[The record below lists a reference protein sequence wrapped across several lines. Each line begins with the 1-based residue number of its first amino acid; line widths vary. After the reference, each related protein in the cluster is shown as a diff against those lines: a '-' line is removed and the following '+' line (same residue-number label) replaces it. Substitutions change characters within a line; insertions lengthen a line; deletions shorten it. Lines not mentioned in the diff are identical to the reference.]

1 MVDHIYVQTYIY
13 YMNMTPEIL
22 LKSLSDQT
30 RLRSLMLLMHEG
42 ELCVC
47 ELTHAL
53 DLIQPKISRHLASLR
68 DMQVVID
75 KRVGQ
80 WIYYNINPN
89 LPTWANELLK
99 AALKGSKNEN
109 QFKADIKKL
118 KNMSNRPEN
127 RICA

>member
-1 MVDHIYVQTYIY
+1 MSRRIFS
-13 YMNMTPEIL
+13 YMTMTPEIL

-30 RLRSLMLLMHEG
+30 RLRSLMLLMQEG

-80 WIYYNINPN
+80 WIYYNINPD
-89 LPTWANELLK
+89 LPIWANELLQ
-99 AALKGSKNEN
+99 AALKGSINEK
-109 QFKADIKKL
+109 QYKADLKKL
-118 KNMSNRPEN
+118 KSMSNRPEN

>member
-1 MVDHIYVQTYIY
+1 
-13 YMNMTPEIL
+13 MNMTPEIL

-30 RLRSLMLLMHEG
+30 RLRSLMLLMQEG

-68 DMQVVID
+68 DMQVVMD
-75 KRVGQ
+75 KRMGQ
-80 WIYYNINPN
+80 WVYYSINPK
-89 LPTWANELLK
+89 LPVWAKELLQ
-99 AALKGSKNEN
+99 AALKGSMDEK
-109 QFKADIKKL
+109 QYKTDLKKL
-118 KNMSNRPEN
+118 KSMPNRPEN

>member
-1 MVDHIYVQTYIY
+1 
-13 YMNMTPEIL
+13 MTPEIL

-30 RLRSLMLLMHEG
+30 RLRSLMLLMQEG

-68 DMQVVID
+68 YMQVVID

-80 WIYYNINPN
+80 WIYYSINPK
-89 LPTWANELLK
+89 LPVWAIELLH
-99 AALKGSKNEN
+99 AALKGSMGGKQYKNDLN
-109 QFKADIKKL
+109 KL
-118 KNMSNRPEN
+118 KSMPNRHEN
-127 RICA
+127 RICG

>member
-1 MVDHIYVQTYIY
+1 MFRRIFKR
-13 YMNMTPEIL
+13 MNMTPEIL

-30 RLRSLMLLMHEG
+30 RLRSLMLLMQEG

-68 DMQVVID
+68 EMQVVND

-80 WIYYNINPN
+80 WIYYNINPD
-89 LPTWANELLK
+89 LPTWANDLLN
-99 AALKGSKNEN
+99 AALKGSIDEK
-109 QFKADIKKL
+109 QYKSDLKKL
-118 KNMSNRPEN
+118 KSMSNRPEN

>member
-1 MVDHIYVQTYIY
+1 
-13 YMNMTPEIL
+13 MNMTPEIL

-30 RLRSLMLLMHEG
+30 RLRCMMLLMQEG

-47 ELTHAL
+47 ELTYAL

-75 KRVGQ
+75 RRSGQ
-80 WIYYNINPN
+80 WIYYSINPK
-89 LPTWANELLK
+89 LPAWAMELLQ
-99 AALKGSKNEN
+99 AALKGSKNEK
-109 QFKADIKKL
+109 QFKVDLKKL
-118 KNMSNRPEN
+118 KSMSNRPDN

>member
-1 MVDHIYVQTYIY
+1 MSRRILCH
-13 YMNMTPEIL
+13 MNMTPEIL

-30 RLRSLMLLMHEG
+30 RLRSLILLMQEG

-53 DLIQPKISRHLASLR
+53 NLIQPKISRHLASLR
-68 DMQVVID
+68 DMQVVND

-80 WIYYNINPN
+80 WIYYSINPD
-89 LPTWANELLK
+89 LPIWANELLQ
-99 AALKGSKNEN
+99 AALKGSFNEKQYKN
-109 QFKADIKKL
+109 DLKKL
-118 KNMSNRPEN
+118 KSMSNRPEN

>member
-1 MVDHIYVQTYIY
+1 M
-13 YMNMTPEIL
+13 MTPETL
-22 LKSLSDQT
+22 LKSLADQT
-30 RLRSLMLLMHEG
+30 RLRSLMLLMQEG

-53 DLIQPKISRHLASLR
+53 ELIQPKISRHLASLR

-75 KRVGQ
+75 RRAGQ
-80 WIYYNINPN
+80 WIYYSINPK
-89 LPTWANELLK
+89 LPDWANELLK
-99 AALKGSKNEN
+99 ATLKGSLTQK

-127 RICA
+127 RLCA

>member
-1 MVDHIYVQTYIY
+1 MSRRIFHH
-13 YMNMTPEIL
+13 MNMTPEIL

-30 RLRSLMLLMHEG
+30 RLRSLMLLVHEG

-53 DLIQPKISRHLASLR
+53 DIIQPKISRHLAYLR
-68 DMQVVID
+68 DMQIVID

-80 WIYYNINPN
+80 WIYYSINPD
-89 LPTWANELLK
+89 LPTWANELLQ
-99 AALKGSKNEN
+99 AALKGSMNEK
-109 QFKADIKKL
+109 QHKADLKKL
-118 KNMSNRPEN
+118 KSMSNRPEN

>member
-1 MVDHIYVQTYIY
+1 
-13 YMNMTPEIL
+13 MNMTPEIL

-30 RLRSLMLLMHEG
+30 RLRSLMLLMQEG

-53 DLIQPKISRHLASLR
+53 ELMQPKISRHLASLR

-75 KRVGQ
+75 KRAGQ
-80 WIYYNINPN
+80 WIYYSINPK
-89 LPTWANELLK
+89 LPTWANELLQ
-99 AALKGSKNEN
+99 ATLKGSINDK
-109 QFKADIKKL
+109 QYKSDLKKL

-127 RICA
+127 RLCV

>member
-1 MVDHIYVQTYIY
+1 
-13 YMNMTPEIL
+13 MTPEIL

-68 DMQVVID
+68 DMQVVSD
-75 KRVGQ
+75 RRSGQ
-80 WIYYNINPN
+80 WIYYSLHSD
-89 LPTWANELLK
+89 LPLWAKELLQ
-99 AALKGSKNEN
+99 AALKGSLNEK
-109 QFKADIKKL
+109 QYKADLKKL
-118 KNMSNRPEN
+118 KSMSNRPEN

>member
-1 MVDHIYVQTYIY
+1 MI
-13 YMNMTPEIL
+13 PEVL

-30 RLRSLMLLMHEG
+30 RLRSLMLLMQEG

-75 KRVGQ
+75 KRAGQ
-80 WIYYNINPN
+80 WIYYSINPE
-89 LPTWANELLK
+89 LPAWANELLQ
-99 AALKGSKNEN
+99 ATLKGSVNEK
-109 QFKADIKKL
+109 QYKSDLKKL
-118 KNMSNRPEN
+118 KSMPNRPEN

>member
-1 MVDHIYVQTYIY
+1 
-13 YMNMTPEIL
+13 MNMTPEIL

-30 RLRSLMLLMHEG
+30 RLRSVMLLMQEG

-75 KRVGQ
+75 TRMGQ
-80 WIYYNINPN
+80 WIYYSINPK
-89 LPTWANELLK
+89 LPAWANELLQ
-99 AALKGSKNEN
+99 AALKGSMNER
-109 QFKADIKKL
+109 QTKSDLKKL
-118 KNMSNRPEN
+118 QSMPNRPEN